1 MMFRALLIAAP
12 FIVFGGLFVIG
23 LCRAA
28 ARGDREIGSGVIEP
42 EDCL

>member
-1 MMFRALLIAAP
+1 MFRLFLIAAP

-28 ARGDREIGSGVIEP
+28 ARGDREMGGVIEP